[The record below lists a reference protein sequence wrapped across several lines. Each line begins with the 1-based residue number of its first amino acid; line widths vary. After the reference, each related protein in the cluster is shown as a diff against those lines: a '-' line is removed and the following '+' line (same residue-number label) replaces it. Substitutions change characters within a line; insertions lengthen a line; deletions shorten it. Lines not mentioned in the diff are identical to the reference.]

1 MDANTADPRDPD
13 LRDRGQAVM
22 LLLAVVVIAVLSV
35 VAVGLFGQR
44 IVDRGR
50 AQTAADAAALAA
62 TTGGRAAATRLA
74 TRNGAILVG
83 YTETGDAV
91 TVVVDVDGQRA
102 TARATDG
109 P

>member
-1 MDANTADPRDPD
+1 MGSNSTVPQRDN
-13 LRDRGQAVM
+13 GQAVV
-22 LLLAVVVIAVLSV
+22 LLLAVVVMAALSV
-35 VAVGLFGQR
+35 VALGVFSQR

-62 TTGGRAAATRLA
+62 TEGGRAAAHRLA
-74 TRNGAILVG
+74 AGNGAVLIS
-83 YTETGDAV
+83 YAETGDV
-91 TVVVDVDGQRA
+91 VMVVVELNGERA

>member
-1 MDANTADPRDPD
+1 
-13 LRDRGQAVM
+13 V
-22 LLLAVVVIAVLSV
+22 LLLAVVVMAALSV
-35 VAVGLFGQR
+35 VAIGMFGQR

-62 TTGGRAAATRLA
+62 TEGGRSAAQRLA
-74 TRNGAILVG
+74 TSNGAVLVG
-83 YTETGDAV
+83 YSESGEVV
-91 TVVVDVDGQRA
+91 TVEVELHGERA

>member
-1 MDANTADPRDPD
+1 MGSIPTARWRDN
-13 LRDRGQAVM
+13 GQAVV
-22 LLLAVVVIAVLSV
+22 LLLAVVVMAALSV

-62 TTGGRAAATRLA
+62 TEGGRAAAQGMA
-74 TRNGAILVG
+74 ASNGAVLVG
-83 YTETGDAV
+83 YDEAGDVV
-91 TVVVDVDGQRA
+91 TVVVEFHGERA

>member
-1 MDANTADPRDPD
+1 MHARND
-13 LRDRGQAVM
+13 DRGQAVA
-22 LLLAVVVIAVLSV
+22 LLLAVVVMAALGL
-35 VAVGLFGQR
+35 VAVGLFGER

-62 TTGGRAAATRLA
+62 TIGGYSAAARLA
-74 TRNGAILVG
+74 ADNGAQLVSFS
-83 YTETGDAV
+83 EAGDTV
-91 TVVVDVDGQRA
+91 TVVVDVDGERA

>member
-1 MDANTADPRDPD
+1 MDADRA
-13 LRDRGQAVM
+13 DRGQGVV
-22 LLLAVVVIAVLSV
+22 LLLAVVAMISLAV
-35 VAVGLFGQR
+35 VAVGVFGAR

-62 TTGGRAAATRLA
+62 TTGGRSAAARLA
-74 TRNGAILVG
+74 ASNGAALIS
-83 YTETGDAV
+83 YAEAGDV
-91 TVVVDVDGQRA
+91 VIVVVDVDGERA

>member
-1 MDANTADPRDPD
+1 MGSNPADRRRDN
-13 LRDRGQAVM
+13 GQAVV
-22 LLLAVVVIAVLSV
+22 LLLAVVVMAAVSV
-35 VAVGLFGQR
+35 VAVGLFSQR

-62 TTGGRAAATRLA
+62 TEGGRAAALRLA
-74 TRNGAILVG
+74 AGNGAVLVG
-83 YTETGDAV
+83 YAEAGDVV
-91 TVVVDVDGQRA
+91 TVVVELNGARA

>member
-1 MDANTADPRDPD
+1 MDADRA
-13 LRDRGQAVM
+13 DRGQAVV
-22 LLLAVVVIAVLSV
+22 LLLAVVAMISLAV
-35 VAVGLFGQR
+35 VAVGVFGAR

-62 TTGGRAAATRLA
+62 TTGGRSAAARLA
-74 TRNGAILVG
+74 ASNGAALIS
-83 YTETGDAV
+83 YAEAGD
-91 TVVVDVDGQRA
+91 VVIVLVDVDGERA

>member
-1 MDANTADPRDPD
+1 MGSNPTAPR
-13 LRDRGQAVM
+13 RDNGQAVV
-22 LLLAVVVIAVLSV
+22 LLLAVVVMAALSV

-44 IVDRGR
+44 IIDRAR

-62 TTGGRAAATRLA
+62 TQGGRAAAQRLA
-74 TRNGAILVG
+74 AGNGAVLVG
-83 YTETGDAV
+83 YAEAGDVV
-91 TVVVDVDGQRA
+91 TVVVEVHGERV

>member
-1 MDANTADPRDPD
+1 MGSHVTARRHDG
-13 LRDRGQAVM
+13 GQAVV
-22 LLLAVVVIAVLSV
+22 LLLAVVVIAALSV

-62 TTGGRAAATRLA
+62 TRGGRAAAQRLA
-74 TRNGAILVG
+74 AGNGAVLLG
-83 YTETGDAV
+83 YAEDGDAV
-91 TVVVDVDGQRA
+91 TVVVALNGERA

>member
-1 MDANTADPRDPD
+1 MDANGT
-13 LRDRGQAVM
+13 DRGQAVM
-22 LLLAVVVIAVLSV
+22 LLLAVVVMVSLAV
-35 VAVGLFGQR
+35 VGVGMFSAR

-62 TTGGRAAATRLA
+62 TSGGRPAASRLA
-74 TRNGAILVG
+74 ISNGAALISYAEAGEV
-83 YTETGDAV
+83 V
-91 TVVVDVDGQRA
+91 TVVVDVDGERA

>member
-1 MDANTADPRDPD
+1 MGSNLSDRRRDN
-13 LRDRGQAVM
+13 GQAVV
-22 LLLAVVVIAVLSV
+22 LLLAVVVMAALSV
-35 VAVGLFGQR
+35 VAVGVFGQR

-62 TTGGRAAATRLA
+62 TAGGRSAAQRLA
-74 TRNGAILVG
+74 TSNGAVLVG
-83 YTETGDAV
+83 YSEAGDAV
-91 TVVVDVDGQRA
+91 TVVVELGGERA

>member
-1 MDANTADPRDPD
+1 VNS
-13 LRDRGQAVM
+13 DRGQAVV
-22 LLLAVVVIAVLSV
+22 LLLAVVVMAALGV
-35 VAVGLFGQR
+35 VGIGRFSAR

-62 TTGGRAAATRLA
+62 TSGGRGAAVRLA
-74 TRNGAILVG
+74 SANGAVLVD
-83 YTETGDAV
+83 YRDHVDAI
-91 TVVVDVDGQRA
+91 TVVVEVDGERA

>member
-1 MDANTADPRDPD
+1 MHSTR
-13 LRDRGQAVM
+13 RDRGQAVV
-22 LLLAVVVIAVLSV
+22 LLLAVVVMAALAV
-35 VAVGLFGQR
+35 VATGKFGGR

-62 TTGGRAAATRLA
+62 TIGGRPAAVRLA
-74 TRNGAILVG
+74 SGNGAQLIS
-83 YTETGDAV
+83 YTVAGGAV
-91 TVVVDVDGQRA
+91 TVVVEVNGERA

>member
-1 MDANTADPRDPD
+1 MGSNPTTARRDS
-13 LRDRGQAVM
+13 GQAVV
-22 LLLAVVVIAVLSV
+22 LLLAVVVMAVLSV

-62 TTGGRAAATRLA
+62 IEGGRSAAQRLA
-74 TRNGAILVG
+74 TRNGAVLVG
-83 YTETGDAV
+83 YSEAGDVV
-91 TVVVDVDGQRA
+91 TVVVELRGERA

>member
-1 MDANTADPRDPD
+1 MGSIPADGR
-13 LRDRGQAVM
+13 RNNGQAVV
-22 LLLAVVVIAVLSV
+22 LLLTVVVMAALSV
-35 VAVGLFGQR
+35 VAVGLFSQR

-62 TTGGRAAATRLA
+62 TEGGRAAAQRLA
-74 TRNGAILVG
+74 AGNGAVLVG
-83 YTETGDAV
+83 YAEAGDV
-91 TVVVDVDGQRA
+91 VMVVVELNGERV